1 MHILEQLMTR
11 WRTGLS
17 ILTAAACAMMSAR
30 LLAADWEQFR
40 GGTAC
45 GHVASARLP
54 LTWSNSQHL
63 AWRTPLPGAGW
74 SQPIVVGGR
83 IFVTT
88 AVTGG
93 NDRPKGMSAGAWD
106 MSTMGWASP
115 PSSPVQWRL
124 LAIDP
129 ADGQVLWSR
138 TLVNAKPTSGKHASN
153 TFATETPCGSA
164 TAVHAF
170 FGATGTLVSLDHA
183 GNERWRRDFGPQ
195 KIQNSFGTGS
205 SPVLHG
211 DRLVVQ
217 LYNETDARLVCLDAN
232 SGKAVWEATRGK
244 GTAWS
249 TPVIWDNRGTLE
261 VVAAGQET
269 VIAYGLTDGSE
280 RWRLGGFDTSFACS
294 VVADA
299 DGVYMGTSSPGSK
312 APAAAIVTG
321 SQGDLTLPKGQTS
334 TAAVR
339 WWRTKSGASMPSPV
353 VVGDRL
359 YFFGNT
365 AVCLDKRTGAELY
378 RKRLPG
384 GTLTVASPLVSGDR
398 IYLVNE
404 RGHTTVL
411 RSGDTYDILAE
422 SDIGQ
427 PDEVFWATPAVA
439 GDALLIR
446 SSDALYCVRP

>member
-1 MHILEQLMTR
+1 MR
-11 WRTGLS
+11 GGRTGRCVAGVMVLATLS
-17 ILTAAACAMMSAR
+17 AP

-40 GGTAC
+40 GGMAL
-45 GHVASARLP
+45 GHVDGARLP
-54 LTWSNSQHL
+54 TTWSNTENL

-115 PSSPVQWRL
+115 PSTPVQWRV
-124 LAIDP
+124 LALDP
-129 ADGQVLWSR
+129 ADGRVLWSR
-138 TLVNAKPTSGKHASN
+138 TVVNAKPTTGKHASN

-170 FGATGTLVSLDHA
+170 FGATGTLVSLDHD
-183 GNERWRRDFGPQ
+183 GNERWRREFGPQ

-205 SPVLHG
+205 SPALHG
-211 DRLVVQ
+211 DRLVLQ

-232 SGKAVWEATRGK
+232 TGRDLWQASRDK

-249 TPVIWDNRGTLE
+249 TPVIWDNRGTTE
-261 VVAAGQET
+261 VVAAGQES
-269 VIAYGLTDGSE
+269 VIAYALADGQE

-294 VVADA
+294 VAADA

-312 APAAAIVTG
+312 APAAAIVPG
-321 SQGDLTLPKGQTS
+321 SAGDLTLPKGQTS

-353 VVGDRL
+353 VVGEHL

-384 GTLTVASPLVSGDR
+384 GTLTAGSPLVAGDR

-404 RGHTTVL
+404 RGHATVL
-411 RSGDTYDILAE
+411 RTGAAYEILAE
-422 SDIGQ
+422 CDIGQ
-427 PDEVFWATPAVA
+427 PGEIFWATPAVA

-446 SSDALYCVRP
+446 SSDALYCVRQ